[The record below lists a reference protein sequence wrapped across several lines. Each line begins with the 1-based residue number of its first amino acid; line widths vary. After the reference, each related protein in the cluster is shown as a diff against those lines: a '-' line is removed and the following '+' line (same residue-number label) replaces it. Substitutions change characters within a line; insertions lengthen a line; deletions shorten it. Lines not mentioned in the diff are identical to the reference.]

1 MALEPEFWKHKT
13 LAELNPEEWEALCD
27 GCGWCC
33 LHKLQDI
40 DSGEVFTT
48 RVACKLFDLHRCQCS
63 DYEHRNQLVPTCIY
77 LTVENIPQLDWL
89 PDSCAYRCV
98 AAGRDLPEWHY
109 LRSGSDYTIH
119 KLGFSVRNKAISERE
134 VDMER
139 LEDYVMDA

>member
-13 LAELNPEEWEALCD
+13 LAELNQEEWEALCD

-40 DSGEVFTT
+40 DTGEVFTT
-48 RVACKLFDLHRCQCS
+48 RVACKLFDLHRCRCG
-63 DYEHRNQLVPTCIY
+63 DYEHRNTLVPTCIY
-77 LTVENIPQLDWL
+77 LTVENIPKLDWL
-89 PDSCAYRCV
+89 PDSCAYRCM

-119 KLGFSVRNKAISERE
+119 KMGYSVRHKAISERDI
-134 VDMER
+134 DMEH